1 MGEDD
6 YSLTNMKL
14 LMTLIGEIYC
24 ERLKELAMGKL
35 KGSEEVIVITDHSP
49 CLETIPPQAP
59 KYGYEVDIKETGKP
73 EWTITLIPK
82 GEIK

>member
-1 MGEDD
+1 
-6 YSLTNMKL
+6 MKL
-14 LMTLIGEIYC
+14 DVRGEVC
-24 ERLKELAMGKL
+24 PFPMMKAVEAMGKL
-35 KGSEEVIVITDHSP
+35 KGSEEVVVITDHSP

-82 GEIK
+82 GELNEK